1 MFDDREKFSQEC
13 IEEVR
18 IQSEDKNFQN
28 LTQMWMEESVKKKYS
43 YHFSWMGLPIIQYPQ
58 DVMALQEIIF
68 ETQPDLVIETGIA
81 RGGSLLFLASML
93 ELNRVYGGPD
103 DALVVGVDIVIREHN
118 KLAIEKHPL
127 SRRVNMIEGSSID
140 TKVVDQ
146 IEELSKR
153 KKSVMV
159 CLDSHHEHD
168 HVLEELRKYA
178 PLVSQGN
185 YCVVLDTIIEDLPEG
200 PERPWGKQN
209 SPMSAA
215 REFLKENDMFEIDS
229 QITNKLLIT
238 VARNGYLRRR

>member
-103 DALVVGVDIVIREHN
+103 DALVVGVDIDIREHN

-146 IEELSKR
+146 IDEMR
-153 KKSVMV
+153 I
-159 CLDSHHEHD
+159 
-168 HVLEELRKYA
+168 Y
-178 PLVSQGN
+178 
-185 YCVVLDTIIEDLPEG
+185 Y
-200 PERPWGKQN
+200 
-209 SPMSAA
+209 
-215 REFLKENDMFEIDS
+215 
-229 QITNKLLIT
+229 
-238 VARNGYLRRR
+238 YY

>member
-1 MFDDREKFSQEC
+1 MLDDRERFSQEC
-13 IEEVR
+13 IEEIR
-18 IQSEDKNFQN
+18 IQSEDAYFQN

-58 DVMALQEIIF
+58 DVMAMQEIIF

-81 RGGSLLFLASML
+81 RGGSLLFFASML
-93 ELNRVYGGPD
+93 ELNKVYGGPD
-103 DALVVGVDIVIREHN
+103 DVLVVGIDIDIRDHN
-118 KLAIEKHPL
+118 RSAIENHPL
-127 SRRVNMIEGSSID
+127 SKRVKMIEGSSID
-140 TKVVDQ
+140 AKVVNQ
-146 IEELSKR
+146 IEELSQR

-159 CLDSHHEHD
+159 CLDSHHEHG
-168 HVLEELRKYA
+168 HVLEELRRYA

-185 YCVVLDTIIEDLPEG
+185 YCIVLDTVIEDLPED

-238 VARNGYLRRR
+238 VARNGYLRRI